1 VSLSTAEVTAG
12 ISRSALATLKKNGD
26 SPHAEPTKVVT
37 DKQNLTTKVDI
48 VGDGTRETPVIET
61 PYRRLSVMETR
72 DSYFILR
79 DVSFVGSRA
88 DVSLIHLEP
97 EQAHA
102 LAAVLA
108 SMEAKAAGEKPGL
121 PTKRVR
127 A

>member
-1 VSLSTAEVTAG
+1 MTHLSTAEVTAG
-12 ISRSALATLKKNGD
+12 ISRSALATLKKQGNGD
-26 SPHAEPTKVVT
+26 TPHDVTKVTNVT
-37 DKQNLTTKVDI
+37 KPDI

-88 DVSLIHLEP
+88 DVALIHLEP

>member
-1 VSLSTAEVTAG
+1 VTHLSTAEVTAG
-12 ISRSALATLKKNGD
+12 ISRSALATLKKQGNGD
-26 SPHAEPTKVVT
+26 TPHDVTKVTNVT
-37 DKQNLTTKVDI
+37 KPDI

-88 DVSLIHLEP
+88 DVALIHLEP

>member
-26 SPHAEPTKVVT
+26 TPHAEPTKV
-37 DKQNLTTKVDI
+37 TTKPDI
-48 VGDGTRETPVIET
+48 VGDGTRETPVIES

-72 DSYFILR
+72 DSYFSLR

-88 DVSLIHLEP
+88 DVALIHLEP

-108 SMEAKAAGEKPGL
+108 SMEAKASGEKPNL
-121 PTKRVR
+121 PSKRVR

>member
-12 ISRSALATLKKNGD
+12 ISRSALATLKKHGNGNT
-26 SPHAEPTKVVT
+26 PHAPTTV
-37 DKQNLTTKVDI
+37 DKAPAEKTTRVDI

-88 DVSLIHLEP
+88 DVALIHLEP

-108 SMEAKAAGEKPGL
+108 GMEAKAAGEKL

>member
-1 VSLSTAEVTAG
+1 MSHLSTAEVTAG
-12 ISRSALATLKKNGD
+12 ISRSALATLKKHGNGD
-26 SPHAEPTKVVT
+26 TPHAEAKSTTV
-37 DKQNLTTKVDI
+37 DRSTKVDI

-88 DVSLIHLEP
+88 DVALIHLEP

-108 SMEAKAAGEKPGL
+108 SMEAKAAGEKL

>member
-1 VSLSTAEVTAG
+1 VTLSTAEVTAG
-12 ISRSALATLKKNGD
+12 ISRSALATLKKHGNGD
-26 SPHAEPTKVVT
+26 TPHVSNKLDTPPPEVSNKR
-37 DKQNLTTKVDI
+37 DI

-79 DVSFVGSRA
+79 DVSFVGSKA
-88 DVSLIHLEP
+88 DVALIHLEP

-108 SMEAKAAGEKPGL
+108 SMEAKAAGEKL